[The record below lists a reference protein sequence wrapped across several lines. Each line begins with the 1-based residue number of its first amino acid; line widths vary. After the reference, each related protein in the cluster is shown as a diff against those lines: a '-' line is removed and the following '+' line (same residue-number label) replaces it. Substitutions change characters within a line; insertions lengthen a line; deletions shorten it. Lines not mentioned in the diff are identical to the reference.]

1 MWTWDKLGLKQ
12 FVVCSLFSAGGLNS
26 QVVGAAPRA
35 PKAGAGPAATQA
47 AACESFALPPEFADL
62 QVAGSDA
69 VGETYSFARLFE
81 PDFLQRHPS
90 VALNA
95 NQRATALLRHF
106 GTTRVVDSVYKVKSY
121 DAWNLFHSGVPAASG
136 SYIEGQFHASE
147 VFGNRVIGAAQGAK
161 GSQALVFYGPPGT
174 GKTLLTTILTTVNS
188 RLAMDEATPQ
198 FHQFTYRWQNL
209 DKIVNNADV
218 PATVRARLS
227 PYVDKFGT
235 LRSRGMER
243 SPLSILPADV
253 QLALIKNARASI
265 QNLVGFDLAANL
277 ERNLGL
283 ALDPDPHARDLVEK
297 ILVPA
302 YRSVNK
308 KFGPLTAQDYVNAI
322 SPYVTI
328 TRRYVMTGK
337 ESPSIIQ
344 PLGEF
349 VDLAP
354 LLGKKS
360 VASMMAAESDAL
372 GFDYTGPLSQS
383 DGAFATF
390 DDGFRNAKAVLDL
403 LLNLIQDSRFGSS
416 DVPNTLIDAVLTFSA
431 NDSSLADLASKMDT
445 KAFKHRLE
453 RAIMPEVLHPNS
465 IAAVLTQSVG
475 YRTFRMK
482 ALGPN
487 QSFVA
492 FHPRSVFPLP
502 DEQGNQVGL
511 QGRYVL
517 DSIPTGAEKEE
528 EGEARRIHI
537 APHAIDLLVQ
547 TASASRF
554 NVNVEEIKEAIKG
567 GKILSEDSRY
577 LTDPIVKL
585 RIALGKETLPNN
597 EVRATLSEVSSR
609 LREGFQGIPSRDLEA
624 WFKSALA
631 LAEKKGGSL
640 TVVEVIAAFKEI
652 QNADGFKLDDL
663 SLYGVWADLLQR
675 VSLDV
680 ILPEVYS
687 DVVSIIGGEAATVD
701 ALYAEVLGE
710 LRALATN
717 SSATEYRPR
726 PGSESKGIN
735 KNRLRDIRKIFF
747 TQQGR
752 DLDPTEMTTF
762 FGNAYLSGEVPSVNG
777 SLAQW
782 TPLRDA
788 IQVYLVDKQMDLTS
802 LEGYFQAL
810 TQPESNEVSP
820 EISKQIPAMLK
831 VLADKGYDQASFA
844 QALRFLISHRDEM
857 ERRKQN

>member
-1 MWTWDKLGLKQ
+1 MWTWDKLGMKQ
-12 FVVCSLFSAGGLNS
+12 FVVCSLFAGGAVLHATNS
-26 QVVGAAPRA
+26 LAAPRGTKA
-35 PKAGAGPAATQA
+35 LAAGA
-47 AACESFALPPEFADL
+47 CEDFALPAELASL
-62 QVAGSDA
+62 QVSGSDS
-69 VGETYSFARLFE
+69 VGESYPFAKLFE
-81 PDFLQRHPS
+81 PDFLQKHPS

-95 NQRATALLRHF
+95 NQRGAALLRYF
-106 GTTRVVDSVYKVKSY
+106 GTTRVVDPVYKVKTY
-121 DAWNLFHSGVPAASG
+121 DAWNLFHGGVAAANG
-136 SYIEGQFHASE
+136 SYIEGQFQASE
-147 VFGNRVIGAAQGAK
+147 VFGNRVLGAAQGGK

-188 RLAMDEATPQ
+188 HLAMSEATPQ
-198 FHQFTYRWQNL
+198 FHQFSYRWQNL
-209 DKIVNNADV
+209 NKILDNEGV
-218 PATVRARLS
+218 PGLIRARLS

-253 QLALIKNARASI
+253 QLALVKNARSSI

-297 ILVPA
+297 ILIPA
-302 YRSVNK
+302 YRAINK
-308 KFGPLTAQDYVNAI
+308 KSGPLSAQDYVNAI

-390 DDGFRNAKAVLDL
+390 DDGFRNTKAVLDL

-416 DVPNTLIDAVLTFSA
+416 DVPNTIIDAILTFSA

-487 QSFVA
+487 QSFVPYN
-492 FHPRSVFPLP
+492 PRVVFPLP
-502 DEQGNQVGL
+502 DERGNQLGL
-511 QGRYVL
+511 QRRYVL
-517 DSIPTGAEKEE
+517 DSIPTGSQKEE
-528 EGEARRIHI
+528 EGQARRVLI
-537 APHAIDLLVQ
+537 APHALDLIVQ

-554 NVNVEEIKEAIKG
+554 NVNREEIRDAIMG

-585 RIALGKETLPNN
+585 RIALGDETLPNN
-597 EVRATLSEVSSR
+597 EVRGALSEISSR
-609 LREGFQGIPSRDLEA
+609 LHEGFQGIPSRDLEA

-631 LAEKKGGSL
+631 LAEKKGSAL

-652 QNADGFKLDDL
+652 QNTDGFKLDDQ

-680 ILPEVYS
+680 ILGEVYA
-687 DVVSIIGGEAATVD
+687 DVVSIIGGETASVD
-701 ALYAEVLGE
+701 AMYAEVLGE

-717 SSATEYRPR
+717 SSASEYRPR
-726 PGSESKGIN
+726 PGAESKSIN
-735 KNRLRDIRKIFF
+735 KTRMRDIRKIFH

-762 FGNAYLSGEVPSVNG
+762 FGNAYLSGEAPTVSG

-788 IQVYLVDKQMDLTS
+788 IRAYLVDKQMDLVS

-810 TQPESNEVSP
+810 TEPDSNAVAP
-820 EISKQIPAMLK
+820 EISEKIPAMQAAF
-831 VLADKGYDQASFA
+831 VEKGYDQASFA
-844 QALRFLISHRDEM
+844 QALRFLISHRDEL
-857 ERRKQN
+857 ERRKQE